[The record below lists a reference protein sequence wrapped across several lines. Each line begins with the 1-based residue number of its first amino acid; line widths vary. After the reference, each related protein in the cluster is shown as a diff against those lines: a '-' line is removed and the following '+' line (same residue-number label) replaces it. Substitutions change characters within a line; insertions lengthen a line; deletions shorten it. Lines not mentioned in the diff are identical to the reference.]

1 VCAKGG
7 IPVDKDLTAMEGRGG
22 GNSGE
27 TVCVKIACSVYVL
40 LTHLGDNQFKAEFR
54 SDPPVLSVGTKD
66 ESKR

>member
-1 VCAKGG
+1 MTVCAKGG

-22 GNSGE
+22 GNSGD
-27 TVCVKIACSVYVL
+27 VYVL